1 MHGTVRIRSLMIVA
15 TGLFLAPIVLGQSV
29 GTGSVPQSVSSL
41 SSNPKVTCVNGK
53 LAINA
58 QNTTMKDLLRAV
70 SLATGAVIEFPN
82 EHAAERMSA
91 TIGPGPVRD
100 VLTTLLNGSGFN
112 YVMVG
117 SQNDP
122 GTLQRMILTDAE
134 PSAQP
139 QLAQTEQVA
148 PPAVTATQ
156 TPANAFLYQPPAASA
171 SVPLTREVPI
181 VPLEAPK
188 EAVAPE
194 ALGQMMRDLAQQ
206 IRQKQQEQGVV
217 PAPPPQNTAPPQN
230 TPPTPPPPQNTPAPQ
245 PDTAEAPQ

>member
-1 MHGTVRIRSLMIVA
+1 MPATVRIRSLMIVA
-15 TGLFLAPIVLGQSV
+15 AGLFLAPIVLGQSV
-29 GTGSVPQSVSSL
+29 GSGSVPQPVSPL
-41 SSNPKVTCVNGK
+41 SSNPRVTCVNGK

-112 YVMVG
+112 YVMLG

-139 QLAQTEQVA
+139 QVAQADQVA
-148 PPAVTATQ
+148 APVVA
-156 TPANAFLYQPPAASA
+156 ANQAAPKSFLYQPPPAP
-171 SVPLTREVPI
+171 SVALTRDIPI
-181 VPLEAPK
+181 VPIEAPK
-188 EAVAPE
+188 DPVAPE

-206 IRQKQQEQGVV
+206 IRQKQQERGEV
-217 PAPPPQNTAPPQN
+217 PAPVQQDAAPPQQA
-230 TPPTPPPPQNTPAPQ
+230 PPPPPQNTPPPQ
-245 PDTAEAPQ
+245 PEAPEPTE

>member
-1 MHGTVRIRSLMIVA
+1 MLGTVRIRSLMVVA
-15 TGLFLAPIVLGQSV
+15 AELFLASIVLGQSL
-29 GTGSVPQSVSSL
+29 GPSSVPQSVSSQF
-41 SSNPKVTCVNGK
+41 SNPKVTCVNGK

-58 QNTTMKDLLRAV
+58 QNATMKDLLRAV

-112 YVMVG
+112 YVMLG

-122 GTLQRMILTDAE
+122 GALRRMILTDAE

-139 QLAQTEQVA
+139 QLAQTEQIA
-148 PPAVTATQ
+148 PPAVAATQ
-156 TPANAFLYQPPAASA
+156 TPANAFLYQPPAAPA

-217 PAPPPQNTAPPQN
+217 PT
-230 TPPTPPPPQNTPAPQ
+230 PPPQNTPSPQNTPPPQNTPTPQ
-245 PDTAEAPQ
+245 PDTAEAPE